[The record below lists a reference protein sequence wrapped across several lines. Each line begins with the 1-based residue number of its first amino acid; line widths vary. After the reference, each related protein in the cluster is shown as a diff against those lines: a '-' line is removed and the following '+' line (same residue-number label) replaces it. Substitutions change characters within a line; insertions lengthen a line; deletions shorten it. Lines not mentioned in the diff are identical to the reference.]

1 MAHRT
6 FTAGDVDYITRMNAL
21 ASSLD
26 RRLQQNLLIN
36 GSMQVWQRGTSIA
49 STTVVTYGPDRWAV
63 WRGSS
68 PFTTGATVSR
78 QTGDT
83 SLAGGS
89 RYCARVQ
96 RDSGN
101 SSTATM
107 YFRQAF
113 TTENSIPLRGRR
125 LGVRFKARRG
135 ANFSSGSNLL
145 TVSAVQGT
153 GTDQHPAN
161 IYTGSSTIGS
171 STVTLTTSWQL
182 FEVDLGTVSGSA
194 TEIAF
199 GFVYSPSGTAGAA
212 DYYEVAEV
220 TLGFTTDSNV
230 DLGDFPYASFEDE
243 LARCLPY
250 YEKSFAY
257 ATTPA
262 QNAGGVGA
270 SWWPQI
276 LGASTSQHLPGMV
289 LYKVTKRSGGP
300 TVTLYNPSAANAQ
313 IRNTTDG
320 TDWSSSTVAQSNAN
334 GFILSGTSPSGS
346 AAGEVASVQW
356 TSDAELV

>member
-1 MAHRT
+1 MPHRT
-6 FTAGDVDYITRMNAL
+6 FTAGDADYIARMNAL
-21 ASSLD
+21 ASSAD
-26 RRLQQNLLIN
+26 RRLAQNLLIN
-36 GSMQVWQRGTSIA
+36 SGMQVWQRGTSIA
-49 STTVVTYGPDRWAV
+49 GVASPASKAYGPDRWTLYRA
-63 WRGSS
+63 SS
-68 PFTTGATVSR
+68 ATGMTVSR
-78 QTGDT
+78 QAGDT
-83 SLAGGS
+83 TAGS

-101 SSTATM
+101 SSTAIV
-107 YFRQAF
+107 YLRQPMS
-113 TTENSIPLRGRR
+113 TENSIALRGKR

-135 ANFSSGSNLL
+135 SNYSASSNVLV
-145 TVSAVQGT
+145 VSVVTGT
-153 GTDQHPAN
+153 GTDEHPSGP
-161 IYTGSSTIGS
+161 YTGGASQAAVN
-171 STVTLTTSWQL
+171 VTLTTSFQV
-182 FEVDLGTVSGSA
+182 FNVDLGTVGTTV
-194 TEIAF
+194 TELAP
-199 GFVYSPSGTAGAA
+199 GFYYTPVGTAGAA
-212 DYYEVAEV
+212 DYFEV
-220 TLGFTTDSNV
+220 TDVLLSVTTDSNV
-230 DLGDFPYASFEDE
+230 DLGDYPYRSFEDE

-289 LYKVTKRSGGP
+289 LYKVAKRSGSP